1 MLIKKGVKMNK
12 TETVKFLEENNISFF
27 VYKNGDILVEEKSR
41 KLVRDFSKKLN
52 FKVMGKDWNYNDK
65 VGNLTFNGQK
75 VWNAILVFN
84 NDELIGLRA
93 EFTCKLYE
101 RYGSSNRATLERISD
116 GIVDRYATADFMI
129 G

>member
-1 MLIKKGVKMNK
+1 MNK

-27 VYKNGDILVEEKSR
+27 VFKNGDILVEEKSR
-41 KLVRDFSKKLN
+41 KLVRDLSKKLN

-65 VGNLTFNGQK
+65 VENLTFNGQK

-84 NDELIGLRA
+84 NDKLLGINV
-93 EFTCKLYE
+93 EFSYKIYE
-101 RYGSSNRATLERISD
+101 MHGVSHNRKDSF
-116 GIVDRYATADFMI
+116 GNGCHTANFMI

>member
-1 MLIKKGVKMNK
+1 MNK
-12 TETVKFLEENNISFF
+12 TETIKFLEENNISFF

-101 RYGSSNRATLERISD
+101 RYGSSNRAALERISD
-116 GIVDRYATADFMI
+116 GIVDRYATAYFMI

>member
-1 MLIKKGVKMNK
+1 MNK
-12 TETVKFLEENNISFF
+12 TETIKFLEENNISFF

-75 VWNAILVFN
+75 VWNVTLIFN
-84 NDELIGLRA
+84 NDKLIGLRT